1 MLYITEGEKNDV
13 FLQHPKDEDGV
24 LSYYIIHNPAYYI
37 THLISTILL
46 MLLALVEKPAVLAVE
61 EGGATLVC
69 IVGIMCTS
77 GQIYNA

>member
-1 MLYITEGEKNDV
+1 
-13 FLQHPKDEDGV
+13 
-24 LSYYIIHNPAYYI
+24 
-37 THLISTILL
+37 